1 MKEDIFRK
9 ESLEKI
15 ESPDDL
21 DKCVKVTTPKTWILL
36 AAIVALLIGG
46 CIWGFWGQLNTV
58 VKGAC
63 MSESGKQTC
72 MVYESE
78 AKKLNIGNK
87 VKISDDVGEIVD
99 INIMPTDFAEIAAR
113 YSYKLK
119 PGEKNDTI
127 REFQTNIAVPDGF
140 YYIEV
145 ITETKAPF
153 SFVFN
158 Y

>member
-1 MKEDIFRK
+1 MKKEIFRK

-21 DKCVKVTTPKTWILL
+21 DRYVKVTTPRTWILL
-36 AAIVALLIGG
+36 VAIVVLLIGG
-46 CIWGFWGQLNTV
+46 CIWGFLGELNTV
-58 VKGAC
+58 VKGSC
-63 MSESGKQTC
+63 MAEGGKLHC
-72 MVYESE
+72 MVYESDAE
-78 AKKLNIGNK
+78 KLNAGD
-87 VKISDDVGEIVD
+87 KIKIADTFGEVTD
-99 INIMPTDFAEIAAR
+99 INIFPTAYAEIAAM
-113 YSYKLK
+113 YNYKVN
-119 PGEKNDTI
+119 PGEENDEV
-127 REFQTNIAVPDGF
+127 REFYATANVSDGF